1 MVNQQLCNTNFP
13 HLTLSDTVA
22 GALQIM
28 EDYQV
33 QHLPIVTEND
43 LFVGLIAQDDL
54 LDATDKQS
62 IESLQENWL
71 KAAVQSEA
79 HFTSALKVMTENNLT
94 VIPVVSPKDELQGV
108 ITQTEMLNLFAKQ
121 MGVEEPGGIIVLEM
135 EKRNFSFG
143 EISKLVETNDAYITQ
158 LNTTNDPTTG
168 NVMVT
173 LKVNKMEISDI
184 VSTFQRYE
192 YSVKYYFGDEHYEN
206 ELQSNY
212 DHLMSYL
219 NI

>member
-1 MVNQQLCNTNFP
+1 MINQQLCNTNFP

-22 GALQIM
+22 AALQIM

-33 QHLPIVTEND
+33 QHLPVVAEND
-43 LFVGLIAQDDL
+43 LFVGLVAQDDL
-54 LDATDKQS
+54 LDANDKQT
-62 IESLQENWL
+62 IESLQESWL

-79 HFTSALKVMTENNLT
+79 HFSAALKVMTENNLT
-94 VIPVVSPKDELQGV
+94 VIPVVNPKDELQGV

-121 MGVEEPGGIIVLEM
+121 IGVEEPGGIIVLEM

-158 LNTTNDPTTG
+158 LNTSNDPTTG

>member
-1 MVNQQLCNTNFP
+1 MINQQLCNTNFP

-33 QHLPIVTEND
+33 QHLPVSAEND

-54 LDATDKQS
+54 LDASDKQT
-62 IESLQENWL
+62 IESLQENFL
-71 KAAVQSEA
+71 KAAAQSEA
-79 HFTSALKVMTENNLT
+79 HFSNALKVMTENNLT
-94 VIPVVSPKDELQGV
+94 VIPVVSSKDELQGV

-121 MGVEEPGGIIVLEM
+121 IGVEEPGGIIVLEM

-168 NVMVT
+168 NVIVT

>member
-1 MVNQQLCNTNFP
+1 M
-13 HLTLSDTVA
+13 TLSDTVA
-22 GALQIM
+22 GALQVM

-33 QHLPIVTEND
+33 QHLPVVAEND

-54 LDATDKQS
+54 LDASDKQT
-62 IESLQENWL
+62 IESLQENFL

-79 HFTSALKVMTENNLT
+79 HFSNALKVMTENNLT
-94 VIPVVSPKDELQGV
+94 VLAVVNPKDELQGV

-121 MGVEEPGGIIVLEM
+121 IGVEEPGGIIVLEM

-168 NVMVT
+168 NVLVT